1 MRLLLVRRCFLRLK
15 NREQS
20 YIIKLDEAVGKFTTS
35 HMKWL
40 ADMSNEGVSRYNV
53 YLQDCEN
60 AERRTQST
68 EQSEACTEC
77 GTMYRISV
85 K

>member
-60 AERRTQST
+60 AEH

-77 GTMYRISV
+77 GRMDRISV
-85 K
+85 

>member
-40 ADMSNEGVSRYNV
+40 ADMSNEGVSRYKV
-53 YLQDCEN
+53 YLQDCKN
-60 AERRTQST
+60 AEHGARSNLKPVQSV
-68 EQSEACTEC
+68 
-77 GTMYRISV
+77 V
-85 K
+85 KWIAIQFDE